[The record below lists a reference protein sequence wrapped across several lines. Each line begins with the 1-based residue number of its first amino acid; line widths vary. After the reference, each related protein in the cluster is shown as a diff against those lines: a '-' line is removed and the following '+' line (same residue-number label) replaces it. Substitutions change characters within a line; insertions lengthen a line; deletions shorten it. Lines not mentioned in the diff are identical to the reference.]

1 MFKKSI
7 TLKLTFG
14 FLTIVIISTLL
25 VGIIALSIFK
35 NNIYEVKRN
44 NMKKHSQEISKIV
57 SPLLQ
62 KKATTEDTKD
72 ILSIINSLP
81 NSKTWIIDSERKILI
96 ISKNENNTFTV
107 VDNPVIKETYS
118 LLINNALKG
127 IEGSDELLNPYYEE
141 EMMTIS
147 SPIKDSSGKIIGAAL
162 LHSSVAD
169 LSSSM
174 DTFFLYLILA
184 LIGEIFIAGFMGYYF
199 SKSISKPIKKIN
211 SSALEM
217 ARGNYGIKTDVYSED
232 EVGELASTFDL
243 MSLKLKHTI
252 SRVTEEKT
260 KLSNILTS
268 MSDGIIALDT
278 NLQVIN
284 INASAA
290 RLLSSNVDE
299 LNTNIKTILRDL
311 DLEIFIKDSMTNN
324 KKESISKKL
333 HNKTL
338 NFSLSPISIDSDK
351 AIGMVILIQDI
362 SEKEALEQMRKDFVS
377 NVSHEF
383 RTPLT
388 IMKGNLECIVDG
400 MVSPS
405 EIPESCTTL
414 LKETNRLER
423 MVRDLLELSKLES
436 GKVQANFDKVDI
448 NSFIKDMSRT
458 VRPLIMNKNIELI
471 LDLDSN
477 LPPLLS
483 DYDKLKQL
491 FLIFLDNA
499 IKFSPFNSEI
509 KIKSTLDNDC
519 ILLLIS
525 DKGVGIDPSN
535 IEHLGERFYKAD
547 SSRSSANNGTGLGI
561 SIAKKLIELL
571 QGDFSIDSEINKGTT
586 IEIYLPT
593 TRIISNI

>member
-14 FLTIVIISTLL
+14 FLTIVVISTLL
-25 VGIIALSIFK
+25 IGIIALSIFK
-35 NNIYEVKRN
+35 NNIYEVKRT
-44 NMKKHSQEISKIV
+44 NMKKHAHEISDIV

-62 KKATTEDTKD
+62 KKTTLLDEKN
-72 ILSIINSLP
+72 IFNIVGSLP
-81 NSKTWIIDSERKILI
+81 NSKTWIVDTEKRLSA
-96 ISKNENNTFTV
+96 ISKNENDV
-107 VDNPVIKETYS
+107 SVSIDNATIKEAYN
-118 LLINNALKG
+118 LLIINGLKG
-127 IEGSDELLNPYYEE
+127 IESSDELLNPYYEE
-141 EMMTIS
+141 KMMTIS
-147 SPIKDSSGKIIGAAL
+147 TPVKDSTGKVIGVVL

-174 DTFFLYLILA
+174 DNFFLYLILA
-184 LIGEIFIAGFMGYYF
+184 LIGEVFIAGFMGYYF
-199 SKSISKPIKKIN
+199 SKGISKPIKKIN
-211 SSALEM
+211 STALEM
-217 ARGNYGIKTDVYSED
+217 ARGNYGIKTDVYSQD

-252 SRVTEEKT
+252 SRLTEEKT
-260 KLSNILTS
+260 KLSNIITS

-278 NLQVIN
+278 ELEVIN
-284 INASAA
+284 INSSAA
-290 RLLSSNVDE
+290 RLLSYNVSE
-299 LNTNIKTILRDL
+299 LNPEIKTVLKAL
-311 DLEIFIKDSMTNN
+311 DLESFIKNSMTNN
-324 KKESISKKL
+324 KKEAISKKL

-351 AIGMVILIQDI
+351 IIGMVILIQDI

-388 IMKGNLECIVDG
+388 IMKGNLESIVDG
-400 MVSPS
+400 MISPS
-405 EIPESCTTL
+405 EVPESCITL

-436 GKVQANFDKVDI
+436 GRVQVSFSKIDTNSLI
-448 NSFIKDMSRT
+448 NDMSRT
-458 VRPLIMNKNIELI
+458 IRPLIMNKNIKLV

-477 LPPLLS
+477 LPPLFS
-483 DYDKLKQL
+483 NYDKLKQL

-499 IKFSPFNSEI
+499 IKFSSFNSEI
-509 KIKSTLDNDC
+509 IIKSILNNDS
-519 ILLLIS
+519 ILVLIR
-525 DKGVGIDPSN
+525 DKGVGIDSCN

-547 SSRSSANNGTGLGI
+547 SSRSSSNSGTGLGI

-571 QGDFSIDSEINKGTT
+571 QGDFSIDSELNKGTT
-586 IEIYLPT
+586 IKIYLP
-593 TRIISNI
+593 IMENEKI

>member
-25 VGIIALSIFK
+25 IGIIALSIFK
-35 NNIYEVKRN
+35 NNIYEVKRT
-44 NMKKHSQEISKIV
+44 NMKKHAQEISEIV

-62 KKATTEDTKD
+62 KRATAEDTKD
-72 ILSIINSLP
+72 ILNIINSLP
-81 NSKTWIIDSERKILI
+81 NSKTWIIDLKGKII
-96 ISKNENNTFTV
+96 TISKNENSPFTI
-107 VDNPVIKETYS
+107 VDNSVIKETYS
-118 LLINNALKG
+118 SLISNALNG

-147 SPIKDSSGKIIGAAL
+147 FPLKDSSGKIIGAAL

-169 LSSSM
+169 LSNSM
-174 DTFFLYLILA
+174 DRFFLYLILA

-211 SSALEM
+211 STAMQM

-252 SRVTEEKT
+252 SKVTEEKT
-260 KLSNILTS
+260 KLSNIITS

-278 NLQVIN
+278 NLEVIN
-284 INASAA
+284 INDSAI
-290 RLLSSNVDE
+290 RLLSYNAGG
-299 LNTNIKTILRDL
+299 LNTDIKVMIKDL
-311 DLEIFIKDSMTNN
+311 NLENFIKNSMANN
-324 KKESISKKL
+324 IKESISTKL

-351 AIGMVILIQDI
+351 AIGIVILIQDI

-388 IMKGNLECIVDG
+388 IMKGNLESIVDD
-400 MVSPS
+400 MISPS
-405 EIPESCTTL
+405 EIPESCSTL
-414 LKETNRLER
+414 LTETNRLER

-436 GKVQANFDKVDI
+436 GRVQVSFNKMDTNSLI
-448 NSFIKDMSRT
+448 NDMART
-458 VRPLIMNKNIELI
+458 IRPLIMNKNIKLV

-477 LPPLLS
+477 LPPILS

-509 KIKSTLDNDC
+509 LIKSTLSNNSF
-519 ILLLIS
+519 LVLIR
-525 DKGVGIDPSN
+525 DEGVGIDSSN
-535 IEHLGERFYKAD
+535 IERLGERFYKAD
-547 SSRSSANNGTGLGI
+547 SSRSSSNSGTGLGI
-561 SIAKKLIELL
+561 SIANKLIELL
-571 QGDFSIDSEINKGTT
+571 QGEFSIDSELNKGTT
-586 IEIYLPT
+586 IKIYLP
-593 TRIISNI
+593 IIENQEL

>member
-14 FLTIVIISTLL
+14 FLSIVIISTLL
-25 VGIIALSIFK
+25 IGIIALSIFK
-35 NNIYEVKRN
+35 NNIYGVKRT
-44 NMKKHSQEISKIV
+44 NMTKHAHEISTIV

-62 KKATTEDTKD
+62 KNLTSKD
-72 ILSIINSLP
+72 IKSILNIVGSLP
-81 NSKTWIIDSERKILI
+81 NSKTWIVDSENRLSA
-96 ISKNENNTFTV
+96 ISKNENSIYTFI
-107 VDNPVIKETYS
+107 DNPSVKETYN
-118 LLINNALKG
+118 LLIKNGLKG
-127 IEGSDELLNPYYEE
+127 IADSDELLNPYYEE

-147 SPIKDSSGKIIGAAL
+147 APVKDSTGKVIGVVL
-162 LHSSVAD
+162 LHSSIAD
-169 LSSSM
+169 LSASM
-174 DTFFLYLILA
+174 DNFFLYLILA
-184 LIGEIFIAGFMGYYF
+184 LIGEVFIAGFMSYYF
-199 SKSISKPIKKIN
+199 SKSISRPIRKIN

-217 ARGNYGIKTDVYSED
+217 ARGNYGIKTGIYSQD

-243 MSLKLKHTI
+243 MSLKLKYTI
-252 SRVTEEKT
+252 SKVTEEKT
-260 KLSNILTS
+260 KLSNIITS
-268 MSDGIIALDT
+268 MSDGIIALDN
-278 NLQVIN
+278 NLDVIN
-284 INASAA
+284 INASAVK
-290 RLLSSNVDE
+290 LLSYNGSKADID
-299 LNTNIKTILRDL
+299 IKIILRAL
-311 DLEIFIKDSMTNN
+311 DLETFIKYSMTNKI
-324 KKESISKKL
+324 KKAISKKF
-333 HNKTL
+333 HNKIL

-388 IMKGNLECIVDG
+388 IMKGNLESIVDC
-400 MVSPS
+400 MIPPS
-405 EIPESCTTL
+405 NIPEICVTL

-436 GKVQANFDKVDI
+436 GKVQANFDKVHI

-499 IKFSPFNSEI
+499 IKFSAFNSKI
-509 KIKSTLDNDC
+509 KIKSTLDNDS

-525 DKGVGIDPSN
+525 DKGIGIASCN
-535 IEHLGERFYKAD
+535 IEHLGERFYKTD
-547 SSRSSANNGTGLGI
+547 NSRNSSNNGTGLGI

-571 QGDFSIDSEINKGTT
+571 QGDFSIDSELNKGTT
-586 IEIYLPT
+586 IKIHLP
-593 TRIISNI
+593 IIKV

>member
-14 FLTIVIISTLL
+14 FLTIVVISTLL
-25 VGIIALSIFK
+25 IGIIALSIFK
-35 NNIYEVKRN
+35 NNIYEVKRT
-44 NMKKHSQEISKIV
+44 NMKKHAHEISDIV

-62 KKATTEDTKD
+62 KKTTLLDEKN
-72 ILSIINSLP
+72 IFNIVGSLP
-81 NSKTWIIDSERKILI
+81 NSKTWIVDTEKRLSA
-96 ISKNENNTFTV
+96 ISKNENDV
-107 VDNPVIKETYS
+107 SVSIDNATIKEAYN
-118 LLINNALKG
+118 LLIINGLKG
-127 IEGSDELLNPYYEE
+127 IESSNELLNPYYEE
-141 EMMTIS
+141 KMMTIS
-147 SPIKDSSGKIIGAAL
+147 TPVKDSTGKVIGVVL

-174 DTFFLYLILA
+174 DNFFLYLILA
-184 LIGEIFIAGFMGYYF
+184 LIGEVFIAGFMGYYF
-199 SKSISKPIKKIN
+199 SKGISKPIKKIN
-211 SSALEM
+211 STALEM
-217 ARGNYGIKTDVYSED
+217 ARGNYGIKTDVYSQD

-252 SRVTEEKT
+252 SRLTEEKT
-260 KLSNILTS
+260 KLSNIITS

-278 NLQVIN
+278 ELEVIN
-284 INASAA
+284 INSSAA
-290 RLLSSNVDE
+290 RLLSYNVSE
-299 LNTNIKTILRDL
+299 LNPEIKTVLKAL
-311 DLEIFIKDSMTNN
+311 DLESFIKNSMTNN
-324 KKESISKKL
+324 KKEAISKKL

-351 AIGMVILIQDI
+351 IIGMVILIQDI

-388 IMKGNLECIVDG
+388 IMKGNLESIVDG
-400 MVSPS
+400 MISPS
-405 EIPESCTTL
+405 EVPESCITL

-436 GKVQANFDKVDI
+436 GRVQVSFSKIDTNSLI
-448 NSFIKDMSRT
+448 NDMSRT
-458 VRPLIMNKNIELI
+458 IRPLIMNKNIKLV

-477 LPPLLS
+477 LPPLFS
-483 DYDKLKQL
+483 NYDKLKQL

-499 IKFSPFNSEI
+499 IKFSSFNSEI
-509 KIKSTLDNDC
+509 IIKSILNNDS
-519 ILLLIS
+519 ILVLIR
-525 DKGVGIDPSN
+525 DKGVGIDSCN

-547 SSRSSANNGTGLGI
+547 SSRSSSNSGTGLGI

-571 QGDFSIDSEINKGTT
+571 QGDFSIDSELNKGTT
-586 IEIYLPT
+586 IKIYLP
-593 TRIISNI
+593 IMENEKI

>member
-14 FLTIVIISTLL
+14 FLTIVVISTLL
-25 VGIIALSIFK
+25 IGTIALSIFK
-35 NNIYEVKRN
+35 NNIYEIKRT
-44 NMKKHSQEISKIV
+44 NMKKHAHEISEIV

-62 KKATTEDTKD
+62 KRDTAVDDKN
-72 ILSIINSLP
+72 IFNIVGSFP
-81 NSKTWIIDSERKILI
+81 NSRTWIVDTEKRLSV
-96 ISKNENNTFTV
+96 ISKNEKDVPISIDNATV
-107 VDNPVIKETYS
+107 KETYN
-118 LLINNALKG
+118 LLIDNGLRG
-127 IEGSDELLNPYYEE
+127 IEDSDELFNPYYDEK
-141 EMMTIS
+141 MMTIS
-147 SPIKDSSGKIIGAAL
+147 TPVKDSTGKVIGVVL

-184 LIGEIFIAGFMGYYF
+184 LIGEVFIAGFMGYYF

-211 SSALEM
+211 STALEM
-217 ARGNYGIKTDVYSED
+217 ARGNYGIKTDVYSHD

-252 SRVTEEKT
+252 SRLTEEKT
-260 KLSNILTS
+260 KLSNIITS

-278 NLQVIN
+278 DLEVIN
-284 INASAA
+284 INSSAA
-290 RLLSSNVDE
+290 RLLSYNVGG
-299 LNTNIKTILRDL
+299 LNTDIKAVLKDL
-311 DLEIFIKDSMTNN
+311 NLESFIKNSMINN
-324 KKESISKKL
+324 KKEAISKKL

-388 IMKGNLECIVDG
+388 IMKGNLESIVDG
-400 MVSPS
+400 MISPS
-405 EIPESCTTL
+405 EIPESCITL

-436 GKVQANFDKVDI
+436 GRVQANFSKIDTNSLI
-448 NSFIKDMSRT
+448 NDMSRT
-458 VRPLIMNKNIELI
+458 IRPLIMNKNIELV

-477 LPPLLS
+477 LPPLFS

-509 KIKSTLDNDC
+509 IIKSTLDNDS
-519 ILLLIS
+519 ILVLIR
-525 DKGVGIDPSN
+525 DKGVGINSCN

-547 SSRSSANNGTGLGI
+547 SSRSSSNSGTGLGI
-561 SIAKKLIELL
+561 SIAKKLIKLL
-571 QGDFSIDSEINKGTT
+571 QGGFSIDSELNKGTT
-586 IEIYLPT
+586 IKIHLP
-593 TRIISNI
+593 IMENQKI

>member
-14 FLTIVIISTLL
+14 FLTIVVISTLL
-25 VGIIALSIFK
+25 IGIIALSIFK
-35 NNIYEVKRN
+35 NNIYEVKRT
-44 NMKKHSQEISKIV
+44 NMKKHAHEISDIV

-62 KKATTEDTKD
+62 KKTTLLDEKN
-72 ILSIINSLP
+72 IFNIVGSLP
-81 NSKTWIIDSERKILI
+81 NSKTWIVDTEKRLSS
-96 ISKNENNTFTV
+96 ISKNENDV
-107 VDNPVIKETYS
+107 SVSIDNATIKEAYN
-118 LLINNALKG
+118 LLIINGLKS
-127 IEGSDELLNPYYEE
+127 IESSDELLNPYYEE
-141 EMMTIS
+141 KMMTIS
-147 SPIKDSSGKIIGAAL
+147 TPVKDSTGKVIGVVL

-174 DTFFLYLILA
+174 DNFFLYLILA
-184 LIGEIFIAGFMGYYF
+184 LIGEVFIAGFMGYYF
-199 SKSISKPIKKIN
+199 SKGISKPIKKIN
-211 SSALEM
+211 STALEM
-217 ARGNYGIKTDVYSED
+217 ARGNYGIKTDIYSQD

-252 SRVTEEKT
+252 SRLTEEKT
-260 KLSNILTS
+260 KLSNIITS

-278 NLQVIN
+278 ELEVIN
-284 INASAA
+284 INSSAA
-290 RLLSSNVDE
+290 RLLSYNVSE
-299 LNTNIKTILRDL
+299 LNPEIKTVLKAL
-311 DLEIFIKDSMTNN
+311 DLESFIKNSITNN
-324 KKESISKKL
+324 KKEAISKKL

-351 AIGMVILIQDI
+351 VIGMVILIQDI

-388 IMKGNLECIVDG
+388 IMKGNLESIVDG
-400 MVSPS
+400 MISPS
-405 EIPESCTTL
+405 QVPESCITL

-436 GKVQANFDKVDI
+436 GRVQVSFSKIDTNSLI
-448 NSFIKDMSRT
+448 NDMSRT
-458 VRPLIMNKNIELI
+458 IRPLVMNKNIKLV
-471 LDLDSN
+471 LDLDSS

-509 KIKSTLDNDC
+509 LIKSILDNYS
-519 ILLLIS
+519 ILVLIR
-525 DKGVGIDPSN
+525 DKGVGIDFCN

-547 SSRSSANNGTGLGI
+547 SSRSSSNSGTGLGI
-561 SIAKKLIELL
+561 SIAKKIIELL
-571 QGDFSIDSEINKGTT
+571 QGDFSIHSELNKGTT
-586 IEIYLPT
+586 IKIYLP
-593 TRIISNI
+593 IMKN

>member
-14 FLTIVIISTLL
+14 FLTIVVISTLL
-25 VGIIALSIFK
+25 IGIIALSIFK
-35 NNIYEVKRN
+35 NNIYEVKRT
-44 NMKKHSQEISKIV
+44 NMKKHAHEISDIV

-62 KKATTEDTKD
+62 KKTTLLDEKN
-72 ILSIINSLP
+72 IFNIVGSLP
-81 NSKTWIIDSERKILI
+81 NSKTWIVDTEKRLSA
-96 ISKNENNTFTV
+96 ISKNENDV
-107 VDNPVIKETYS
+107 SVSIDNATIKEAYN
-118 LLINNALKG
+118 LLIINGLKG
-127 IEGSDELLNPYYEE
+127 IESSDELLNPYYEE
-141 EMMTIS
+141 KMMTIS
-147 SPIKDSSGKIIGAAL
+147 TPVKDSTGKVIGVVL

-174 DTFFLYLILA
+174 DNFFLYLILA
-184 LIGEIFIAGFMGYYF
+184 LIGEVFIAGFMGYYF
-199 SKSISKPIKKIN
+199 SKGISKPIKKIN
-211 SSALEM
+211 STALEM
-217 ARGNYGIKTDVYSED
+217 ARGNYGIKTDVYSQD

-252 SRVTEEKT
+252 SRLTEEKT
-260 KLSNILTS
+260 KLSNIITS

-278 NLQVIN
+278 ELEVIN
-284 INASAA
+284 INSSAA
-290 RLLSSNVDE
+290 RLLSYNVSE
-299 LNTNIKTILRDL
+299 LNPEIKTVLKAL
-311 DLEIFIKDSMTNN
+311 DLESFIKNSMTNN
-324 KKESISKKL
+324 KKEAISKKL

-351 AIGMVILIQDI
+351 IIGMVILIQDI

-388 IMKGNLECIVDG
+388 IMKGNLESIVDG
-400 MVSPS
+400 MISPS
-405 EIPESCTTL
+405 EVPESCITL

-436 GKVQANFDKVDI
+436 GSVQVSFSKIDTNSLI
-448 NSFIKDMSRT
+448 NDMSRT
-458 VRPLIMNKNIELI
+458 IRPLIMNKNIKLV

-477 LPPLLS
+477 LPPLFS
-483 DYDKLKQL
+483 NYDKLKQL

-499 IKFSPFNSEI
+499 IKFSSFNSEI
-509 KIKSTLDNDC
+509 IIKSILNNDS
-519 ILLLIS
+519 ILVLIR
-525 DKGVGIDPSN
+525 DKGVGIDSCN

-547 SSRSSANNGTGLGI
+547 SSRSSSNSGTGLGI

-571 QGDFSIDSEINKGTT
+571 QGDFSIDSELNKGTT
-586 IEIYLPT
+586 IKIYLP
-593 TRIISNI
+593 IMENEKI

>member
-25 VGIIALSIFK
+25 IGIIALSIFK
-35 NNIYEVKRN
+35 NNIYEVKRTN
-44 NMKKHSQEISKIV
+44 IKKHAHEISQIV

-62 KKATTEDTKD
+62 KKATAVDTKN
-72 ILSIINSLP
+72 ILNIIGSFP
-81 NSKTWIIDSERKILI
+81 NSNTWIVDSENKLLVV
-96 ISKNENNTFTV
+96 SKNENSISITI
-107 VDNPVIKETYS
+107 DNPAIREPYNS
-118 LLINNALKG
+118 LISNGLKG
-127 IEGSDELLNPYYEE
+127 VDSSEDLLNPYYKE

-147 SPIKDSSGKIIGAAL
+147 APIKDSTGNVIGVVL

-174 DTFFLYLILA
+174 DNFFLYLILA
-184 LIGEIFIAGFMGYYF
+184 LIGEVFIAGFMGYYF

-217 ARGNYGIKTDVYSED
+217 ARGNYGIKTDVYLKD

-243 MSLKLKHTI
+243 MSLKLKLTI
-252 SRVTEEKT
+252 SKLTEEKT
-260 KLSNILTS
+260 KLSNIVTS

-278 NLQVIN
+278 NLEVIN

-290 RLLSSNVDE
+290 RLLSCNVGE
-299 LNTNIKTILRDL
+299 LNTDIKTILRHL
-311 DLEIFIKDSMTNN
+311 DLETFIKNSMTNN
-324 KKESISKKL
+324 QKEAISKKL

-338 NFSLSPISIDSDK
+338 DFSLSPISVDSNK
-351 AIGMVILIQDI
+351 IIGMVILIQDI

-388 IMKGNLECIVDG
+388 IMKGNLESIIDG
-400 MVSPS
+400 MISPS
-405 EIPESCTTL
+405 DIPESCVTL

-436 GKVQANFDKVDI
+436 GKVQANFSKVDTNSLI
-448 NSFIKDMSRT
+448 NDMSRT
-458 VRPLIMNKNIELI
+458 IRPLIMNKNIELV
-471 LDLDSN
+471 LDLDST

-509 KIKSTLDNDC
+509 KIKSTVDNDS
-519 ILLLIS
+519 ILILIS
-525 DKGVGIDPSN
+525 DKGVGIDSYN

-547 SSRSSANNGTGLGI
+547 SSRSSSNSGTGLGI

-571 QGDFSIDSEINKGTT
+571 QGDFSIDSELNKGTT
-586 IEIYLPT
+586 IKIHLS
-593 TRIISNI
+593 IMKNLA

>member
-14 FLTIVIISTLL
+14 FLSIVIISTLL
-25 VGIIALSIFK
+25 IGIIALSIFK
-35 NNIYEVKRN
+35 NNIYGVKRI
-44 NMKKHSQEISKIV
+44 NMTKHAHEISTIV

-62 KKATTEDTKD
+62 KKLTSEDIKS
-72 ILSIINSLP
+72 ILNIVGSLP
-81 NSKTWIIDSERKILI
+81 NSKTWIVDSENRLSA
-96 ISKNENNTFTV
+96 ISKNENSIYTFI
-107 VDNPVIKETYS
+107 DNPSVKETYN
-118 LLINNALKG
+118 LLIKNGLKG
-127 IEGSDELLNPYYEE
+127 IVDSDELLNPYYEE

-147 SPIKDSSGKIIGAAL
+147 TPVKDSTGKVIGVVL
-162 LHSSVAD
+162 LHSSIAD
-169 LSSSM
+169 LSASM
-174 DTFFLYLILA
+174 DNFFLYLILA
-184 LIGEIFIAGFMGYYF
+184 LIGEVFIAGFMSYYF
-199 SKSISKPIKKIN
+199 SKSISRPIRKIN

-217 ARGNYGIKTDVYSED
+217 ARGNYGIKTGIYSQD

-243 MSLKLKHTI
+243 MSLKLKYTI
-252 SRVTEEKT
+252 SKVTEEKT
-260 KLSNILTS
+260 KLSNIIIS
-268 MSDGIIALDT
+268 MSDGIIALDN
-278 NLQVIN
+278 NLDVIN
-284 INASAA
+284 INASAVK
-290 RLLSSNVDE
+290 LLSYNGSKADID
-299 LNTNIKTILRDL
+299 IKIILRAL
-311 DLEIFIKDSMTNN
+311 DLENFIKYSMTNN
-324 KKESISKKL
+324 IKKAISKKF
-333 HNKTL
+333 HNKIL

-351 AIGMVILIQDI
+351 VIGMVILIQDI

-388 IMKGNLECIVDG
+388 IMKGNLESIVDC
-400 MVSPS
+400 MIPPS
-405 EIPESCTTL
+405 NIPEICVTL

-448 NSFIKDMSRT
+448 NSFIKDMART

-499 IKFSPFNSEI
+499 IKFSAFNSKI
-509 KIKSTLDNDC
+509 KIKSTLDNNS
-519 ILLLIS
+519 ILLLIN
-525 DKGVGIDPSN
+525 DKGIGIASCN
-535 IEHLGERFYKAD
+535 IEHLGERFYKTD
-547 SSRSSANNGTGLGI
+547 NSRSSSNNGTGLGI

-571 QGDFSIDSEINKGTT
+571 QGDFSIDSELNKGTT
-586 IEIYLPT
+586 IKIHLP
-593 TRIISNI
+593 IIKV

>member
-14 FLTIVIISTLL
+14 FLTIVVISTLL
-25 VGIIALSIFK
+25 IGIIALSIFK

-44 NMKKHSQEISKIV
+44 NMKKHAHEISEIV

-62 KKATTEDTKD
+62 KNVASDDTKN
-72 ILSIINSLP
+72 IANIVGSFP
-81 NSKTWIIDSERKILI
+81 NTKTWIVNTEKNFLV
-96 ISKNENNTFTV
+96 ISKNENNIFTSIDTSAV
-107 VDNPVIKETYS
+107 KAAYNS
-118 LLINNALKG
+118 LIISGLKG
-127 IEGSDELLNPYYEE
+127 IESSDELLNPYYQE

-147 SPIKDSSGKIIGAAL
+147 VPIKDSTGNVIGVVL
-162 LHSSVAD
+162 LHSSIAD

-174 DTFFLYLILA
+174 DSFFLYLILA
-184 LIGEIFIAGFMGYYF
+184 LIGEVFIAGFMGYYF

-211 SSALEM
+211 STALEM
-217 ARGNYGIKTDVYSED
+217 ARGNYGIKTEVYSDD

-252 SRVTEEKT
+252 SKVTEEKT
-260 KLSNILTS
+260 KLSNIITS

-278 NLQVIN
+278 NLEVIN

-290 RLLSSNVDE
+290 RLLYCNVSKLDID
-299 LNTNIKTILRDL
+299 IKTALRDL
-311 DLEIFIKDSMTNN
+311 DLESFIEDSMTNN
-324 KKESISKKL
+324 RKEAISRKFL
-333 HNKTL
+333 NKTL
-338 NFSLSPISIDSDK
+338 NFSLSPISLDSDK

-388 IMKGNLECIVDG
+388 IMKGNLESIVDG
-400 MVSPS
+400 MISPS
-405 EIPESCTTL
+405 DVPESCSTL

-458 VRPLIMNKNIELI
+458 VKPLIMNKNIELI
-471 LDLDSN
+471 LDLGSN

-499 IKFSPFNSEI
+499 IKFSAFNSEI
-509 KIKSTLDNDC
+509 KIKSTLDNDS

-525 DKGVGIDPSN
+525 DKGVGIDSCN

-571 QGDFSIDSEINKGTT
+571 QGDFSIDSELSKGTT
-586 IEIYLPT
+586 IKIHLP
-593 TRIISNI
+593 IMEN